1 MKGWA
6 MICRKYPQRKPGTGG
21 PGVFRSGDVRQRYH
35 RRASLDTRV
44 RQPTLLST
52 AETAQR
58 LRDDVVVDGEGC
70 SILASIMGLPMFAL
84 FISGCLCLRDRNGR
98 WVSNSKLYEK
108 DT

>member
-44 RQPTLLST
+44 RQPTLST
-52 AETAQR
+52 AETAQM
-58 LRDDVVVDGEGC
+58 LRDDVVVDGEDC
-70 SILASIMGLPMFAL
+70 CILARIMGTRMFAL
-84 FISGCLCLRDRNGR
+84 FIGGCLRDRERTLG
-98 WVSNSKLYEK
+98 LEFL
-108 DT
+108 TL